1 MSNQDSA
8 MAPETLSFLRDS
20 KKTHLIGGH
29 WADRN
34 DERTAEVFDPSTG
47 EVITSVP
54 LGGHADVD
62 EAVRAA
68 QRAFPGWS
76 GKSPK
81 ERSILLH
88 RWADAIEEKQQVL
101 AQIESL
107 DVGKALINAEGFDV
121 PFGIACI
128 RYFADFALKASYD
141 VPLSVPNMEART
153 HRAPYGP
160 CGFIFPWN
168 FPFDLL
174 VWNISPALAAGNTI
188 VVKPSVVTPLS
199 TLYICGLAE
208 KAGIPPGVINLVL
221 GDGRGV
227 GTALAE
233 HTGIRRMSFTGSS
246 AVGRGIGEACGRNL
260 VPCKLELGG
269 KGAAVV
275 FEDVDIED
283 TAQKLV
289 GALTLN
295 TGQVCCTATRWIVEE
310 SVFDRFV
317 DKASDAL
324 QRIKVGPSLSRETQ
338 MGPLTS
344 KSHLETVLGYLE
356 RGKQQGAVVLAEGEL
371 VEKVAASPGYFVK
384 PVLLTGSESNIC
396 CAEEIFGPVAF
407 LMKFKSESDAVE
419 IANRSEYGLANSVWS
434 RDLARANR
442 VAERL
447 VAGNNWINAHNVF
460 AYGLPY
466 GGVRLSGMGGG
477 VNSPETFYDYLR
489 SQTIARPVDAA
500 D

>member
-1 MSNQDSA
+1 
-8 MAPETLSFLRDS
+8 
-20 KKTHLIGGH
+20 
-29 WADRN
+29 
-34 DERTAEVFDPSTG
+34 
-47 EVITSVP
+47 
-54 LGGHADVD
+54 
-62 EAVRAA
+62 
-68 QRAFPGWS
+68 
-76 GKSPK
+76 
-81 ERSILLH
+81 
-88 RWADAIEEKQQVL
+88 
-101 AQIESL
+101 
-107 DVGKALINAEGFDV
+107 
-121 PFGIACI
+121 
-128 RYFADFALKASYD
+128 
-141 VPLSVPNMEART
+141 
-153 HRAPYGP
+153 
-160 CGFIFPWN
+160 
-168 FPFDLL
+168 
-174 VWNISPALAAGNTI
+174 
-188 VVKPSVVTPLS
+188 VVTPLS
-199 TLYICGLAE
+199 TLYTCGLAE
-208 KAGIPPGVINLVL
+208 KAGIPPGVINVVL
-221 GDGRGV
+221 GDGQGV

-246 AVGRGIGEACGRNL
+246 AVGRGIAEACGRNL

-289 GALTLN
+289 AALTLN
-295 TGQVCCTATRWIVEE
+295 TGQVCCTATRWIVQE

-344 KSHLETVLGYLE
+344 KTHLETVLGYLE
-356 RGKQQGAVVLAEGEL
+356 RGKRQGAVVLAEGEL
-371 VEKVAASPGYFVK
+371 LEKEAASPGYFVK
-384 PVLLTGSESNIC
+384 PVLLTGSENNIC

-407 LMKFKSESDAVE
+407 LMKFKSESESAE

-434 RDLARANR
+434 RDLVRANR

-489 SQTIARPVDAA
+489 SQTIARPLDSAG
-500 D
+500 

>member
-8 MAPETLSFLRDS
+8 MAPETLSFLYESR
-20 KKTHLIGGH
+20 KTHLIGGH
-29 WADRN
+29 WVDSK
-34 DERTAEVFDPSTG
+34 EEKTAEVFDPSTG
-47 EVITSVP
+47 EVITTVP
-54 LGGHADVD
+54 LGGHAEVD
-62 EAVRAA
+62 DAVRAA
-68 QRAFPGWS
+68 QGAFAGWS
-76 GKSPK
+76 AMSPK

-88 RWADAIEEKQQVL
+88 RWADAIEENQTVL

-107 DVGKALINAEGFDV
+107 DVGKALINAEGFDI
-121 PFGIACI
+121 PFGVACI
-128 RYFADFALKASYD
+128 RYFADFAVKAHYD
-141 VPLSVPNMEART
+141 VPLSVPHMEART
-153 HRAPYGP
+153 HRASHGP

-199 TLYICGLAE
+199 TLYACGLAE
-208 KAGIPPGVINLVL
+208 KAGIPPGVINVVL
-221 GDGRGV
+221 GNGQGV

-246 AVGRGIGEACGRNL
+246 AVGRGIAEACGRNL

-289 GALTLN
+289 AALTLN
-295 TGQVCCTATRWIVEE
+295 TGQVCCTATRWIVQE
-310 SVFDRFV
+310 SVYDRFV
-317 DKASDAL
+317 EKASDAL

-344 KSHLETVLGYLE
+344 KAHLETVLGYLE
-356 RGKQQGAVVLAEGEL
+356 RGKRQGAVVLAEGEL
-371 VEKVAASPGYFVK
+371 LENEAASSGYFVK
-384 PVLLTGSESNIC
+384 PVLLTGSENNIC

-407 LMKFKSESDAVE
+407 LMKFKGESDSVE
-419 IANRSEYGLANSVWS
+419 IANRSEYGLGNSVWS
-434 RDLARANR
+434 RDLVRANR

-489 SQTIARPVDAA
+489 SQTIARPLDAA
-500 D
+500 G